1 LSHVKPGHEAGY
13 NPFAMGALRQAYW
26 PDMNLRE
33 NAEKAIANAAN
44 VSFIIAGATALLS
57 LLAWFDVVQVL
68 TPWSLVD
75 AAIFAAIGMFVRR
88 GSRAAAVAGILV
100 YLTEAIDRIV
110 STTGGS
116 VGGYSALIL
125 IFSLYMINGV
135 RGAYALARL
144 RKKERGEPEPGL

>member
-1 LSHVKPGHEAGY
+1 
-13 NPFAMGALRQAYW
+13 MGALREAYW

-44 VSFIIAGATALLS
+44 VAFIIAGATALLS
-57 LLAWFDVVQVL
+57 VLAWFDVAHVL

-75 AAIFAAIGMFVRR
+75 AAIFAVIGIFVRR

-100 YLTEAIDRIV
+100 YLTEAIDRIL
-110 STTGGS
+110 SITGSS
-116 VGGYSALIL
+116 VGGFSALIL
-125 IFSLYMINGV
+125 LFSLYLINGA

-144 RKKERGEPEPGL
+144 RGKEQGEPEGGLSNREEL